1 MFGPD
6 ICGYDTKRVHAI
18 VTYKEKNLLMKK
30 KVECET
36 DELSHVY
43 TWVIKPD
50 NTYKILIDGE
60 EKKDGSLYEDWD
72 FLLPKTIKDPNAK
85 KVQCLLFFWESSLIY
100 VVFLWLQPED
110 WVDEEFIDDPE
121 DTKPEVVGC
130 KCSQFKEVVVVGF

>member
-18 VTYKEKNLLMKK
+18 ITFKGKNLLHKK

-43 TWVIKPD
+43 TWVISPD
-50 NTYKILIDGE
+50 NTYKILIDGT
-60 EKKDGSLYEDWD
+60 EKKVGSLYEDWD

-85 KVQCLLFFWESSLIY
+85 KVISS
-100 VVFLWLQPED
+100 
-110 WVDEEFIDDPE
+110 
-121 DTKPEVVGC
+121 K
-130 KCSQFKEVVVVGF
+130 FK